1 MTSALI
7 RPLAAAFMAVA
18 VLVSLAGCGKSG
30 PVMQGPPAVMP
41 VTVQTL
47 ASKRI
52 RDVVE
57 LDGSVSASKTVNLVA
72 VVAGTLQK
80 IGFREGERVKAG
92 QLLFLIDQGQYKA
105 NLLSSQA
112 NLDKCQA
119 DYKRQTELLAENANS
134 QANVETSLA
143 NMKQA
148 VASVQLAQINLDYTE
163 VRAPFDGVIG
173 RTQVD
178 AGNYVGATQGGTLL
192 ATLMK
197 VSPAYVYASIGER
210 EAIRMRRGGAPT
222 PGADGSFAKVFAR
235 LQGESGDGEPGV
247 LDFIDHQV
255 NQTSGT
261 VQVRGRF
268 DNRDLHLVP
277 GFYAKL
283 TIEKGS
289 ERDALLLPRELVLSD
304 QQGEYVFVVGTD
316 GLAHRKNVTTVLLPG
331 EQKEVTSGLAAGER
345 VVDKGANR
353 LTDGQAVE
361 VVDPG
366 QAG

>member
-1 MTSALI
+1 MTSPNL
-7 RPLAAAFMAVA
+7 RPLAAAAMAVA
-18 VLVSLAGCGKSG
+18 VLVSLAGCGKPG
-30 PVMQGPPAVMP
+30 PVIEGPPAVMP

-92 QLLFLIDQGQYKA
+92 QLLFLIDQAEYKA

-283 TIEKGS
+283 TS